1 MNLGGVFVGGSFNI
15 PGLNIPKEVL
25 DNLGRQMML
34 STFGTSDYFSFL
46 AVGMLASIALFTSM
60 NSGMSI
66 VWDRR
71 LGFLNK
77 LLSTPLSRG
86 LIPMAKVLSTII
98 RGLVQ
103 SSIVLLI
110 GVLLGLNLSHVTP
123 LAILG
128 TFIALTLMML
138 GLSSIFVML
147 AIRTTTWETQMAI
160 MNLLNLPL
168 LFSSNALFPAK
179 YMPSWLQPIVRA
191 NPISYATDAAR
202 HLLLGSSGM
211 ASLEFDFLYLV
222 TFAVFFATLGSYL
235 SWRYL
240 AK

>member
-1 MNLGGVFVGGSFNI
+1 MNLGGLFVGGSFNI

-46 AVGMLASIALFTSM
+46 AVGMLASIALFISM

-103 SSIVLLI
+103 SSVVLLI
-110 GVLLGLNLSHVTP
+110 GILLGLDLSHVTP

-168 LFSSNALFPAK
+168 LFSSNALFPVK
-179 YMPSWLQPIVRA
+179 YMPSWLQPIVRV
-191 NPISYATDAAR
+191 NPISYAIDAAR

-211 ASLEFDFLYLV
+211 ANLEFDFIYLV
-222 TFAVFFATLGSYL
+222 AFAAFFSALGSYL